1 MLYLVMYSKQSQTVI
16 AALHKTDREGNSEVV
31 ALIKLSKMSNNF
43 EEKSENGE
51 LKVHKHEICF
61 LTFFAETE
69 SLWSQG
75 PVTRDF

>member
-1 MLYLVMYSKQSQTVI
+1 MNLFMYCISEAGNINRWENFTLLHFNINVI
-16 AALHKTDREGNSEVV
+16 LIILQIILQFCTILGN
-31 ALIKLSKMSNNF
+31 
-43 EEKSENGE
+43 
-51 LKVHKHEICF
+51 LKVHKHEIFF